1 MATATLNKFFYVND
15 LSKSVPN
22 ADEAYQLI
30 EDVISIS
37 AKGGFNLT
45 KFTSNKKEILVK
57 IPEE

>member
-1 MATATLNKFFYVND
+1 MATATLNNFFYVNN

-37 AKGGFNLT
+37 TKGGFNLT

>member
-1 MATATLNKFFYVND
+1 METATINKFFHVNN
-15 LSKSVPN
+15 LLKSVPN
-22 ADEAYQLI
+22 SDETCQLI
-30 EDVISIS
+30 KDVISIS